1 MNRSDTPPRDRLV
14 FPLAALI
21 GLGWLASLVVALTSQ
36 EYVAL
41 KWTTPALM
49 LLAGYVFGV
58 QIITPL
64 IRTVRP
70 NGGNGE
76 SS

>member
-1 MNRSDTPPRDRLV
+1 MKSDSRTPRDLLV

-21 GLGWLASLVVALTSQ
+21 GVGWLASLVVALTSQ

-41 KWTTPALM
+41 KWTTPAL
-49 LLAGYVFGV
+49 LLLCGYVFGV

-70 NGGNGE
+70 TRGDDE
-76 SS
+76 PA